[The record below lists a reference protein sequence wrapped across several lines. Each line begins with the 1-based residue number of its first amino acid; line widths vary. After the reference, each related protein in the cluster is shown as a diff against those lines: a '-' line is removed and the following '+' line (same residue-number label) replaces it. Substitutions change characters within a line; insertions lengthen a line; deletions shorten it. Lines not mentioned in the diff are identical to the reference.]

1 MPYGVPIVRTVE
13 ELRRR
18 MQPWRAQGLR
28 TALVP
33 TMGALH
39 DGHVELVGQG
49 LRRAD
54 RIVVS
59 IFVNPAQFG
68 PNEDFELYPRDERAD
83 AARLAEVG
91 AHLIFAPEPV
101 EIYPESF
108 CTTVSVAGPAKAGLE
123 DRFRPHFFDG
133 VTTIVAKLFIQA
145 GCNYAVFGEKDYQQ
159 LKVIT
164 RMARD
169 LDIATKIIAVPT
181 VREADGLAM
190 SSRNAYLS
198 AEDRARAPLLHRCL
212 FEAADAI
219 GSGTP
224 PAKAAAEAEGRL
236 AGAGFRVDYVVA
248 RNADTL
254 AELRE
259 PADPVRLLAAAW
271 LGDTRLIDNVG
282 DGTRQALAPRPALL

>member
-1 MPYGVPIVRTVE
+1 MPHGISIVRTVE

-39 DGHVELVGQG
+39 AGHVELVGQG

-54 RIVVS
+54 RIVVT

-68 PNEDFELYPRDERAD
+68 PNEDFSRYPRDERSD
-83 AARLAEVG
+83 AARLAEAG
-91 AHLIFAPEPV
+91 AHLVFAPEV
-101 EIYPESF
+101 IEVYPEGF

-123 DRFRPHFFDG
+123 DRIRPHFFDG
-133 VTTIVAKLFIQA
+133 VTTVVSKLFIQA
-145 GCNYAVFGEKDYQQ
+145 WCDYALFGEKDYQQ
-159 LKVIT
+159 LKVVT

-181 VREADGLAM
+181 VREPDGLAM

-198 AEDRARAPLLHRCL
+198 GADRERAPLLYRSL
-212 FEAADAI
+212 TAAADAI
-219 GSGTP
+219 RSGTP
-224 PAKAAAEAEGRL
+224 PARAAAAARRKL
-236 AGAGFRVDYVVA
+236 ARAGFKVDYLAA
-248 RNADTL
+248 RNAETL

-259 PADPVRLLAAAW
+259 PSDPVRLLAAAW
-271 LGDTRLIDNVG
+271 LAETRLIDNVG
-282 DGTRQALAPRPALL
+282 V

>member
-1 MPYGVPIVRTVE
+1 MPHGVPIVRTVE

-28 TALVP
+28 TGLVP

-39 DGHVELVGQG
+39 QGHIELVAQG

-68 PNEDFELYPRDERAD
+68 PNEDFALYPRDERAD
-83 AARLAEVG
+83 AGKLAQAG
-91 AHLIFAPEPV
+91 AHLVFAPEPR
-101 EIYPESF
+101 EIYPDGF

-123 DRFRPHFFDG
+123 DSFRPHFFDG
-133 VTTIVAKLFIQA
+133 VTTVVAKLFVQA
-145 GCNYAVFGEKDYQQ
+145 WCDYAMFGEKDYQQ
-159 LKVIT
+159 LKVVT

-169 LDIATKIIAVPT
+169 LDIATKIIPVPT
-181 VREADGLAM
+181 VREPDGLAM

-198 AEDRARAPLLHRCL
+198 DEDRERAPLLYRSL
-212 FEAADAI
+212 TAAADAI
-219 GSGTP
+219 RAGTP
-224 PAKAAAEAEGRL
+224 PVKAAAAARRKL
-236 AGAGFRVDYVVA
+236 ARAGFKVDYLAA
-248 RNADTL
+248 RNAETL

-259 PADPVRLLAAAW
+259 PSDPVRLLAAAW
-271 LGDTRLIDNVG
+271 LADTRLIDNVG
-282 DGTRQALAPRPALL
+282 V

>member
-1 MPYGVPIVRTVE
+1 MQPMPHGISIVRTVE

-39 DGHVELVGQG
+39 AGHVELVGQG

-54 RIVVS
+54 RIVVT

-68 PNEDFELYPRDERAD
+68 PNEDFSRYPRDERSD
-83 AARLAEVG
+83 AARLAEAG
-91 AHLIFAPEPV
+91 AHLVFAPDAIEV
-101 EIYPESF
+101 YPEGF

-133 VTTIVAKLFIQA
+133 VTTVVSKLFIQA
-145 GCNYAVFGEKDYQQ
+145 WCDYALFGEKDYQQ
-159 LKVIT
+159 LKVVT

-181 VREADGLAM
+181 VREPDGLAM

-198 AEDRARAPLLHRCL
+198 GADRERAPLLYRSL
-212 FEAADAI
+212 TAAADAI
-219 GSGTP
+219 RSGTP
-224 PAKAAAEAEGRL
+224 PAKAAAAARRKL
-236 AGAGFRVDYVVA
+236 ARAGFKVDYLAA
-248 RNADTL
+248 RNAETL

-259 PADPVRLLAAAW
+259 PSDPVRLLAAAW
-271 LGDTRLIDNVG
+271 LADTRLIDNVG
-282 DGTRQALAPRPALL
+282 V

>member
-1 MPYGVPIVRTVE
+1 MPHGVPIVRTVE

-28 TALVP
+28 TGLVP

-39 DGHVELVGQG
+39 DGHVELVAQG

-54 RIVVS
+54 RIVVT

-68 PNEDFELYPRDERAD
+68 ADEDFALYPRDERAD
-83 AARLAEVG
+83 AGKLSQAG
-91 AHLIFAPEPV
+91 AHLVFAPEPR
-101 EIYPESF
+101 EIYPNGF

-123 DRFRPHFFDG
+123 DSFRPHFFDG
-133 VTTIVAKLFIQA
+133 VTTVVAKLFVQA
-145 GCNYAVFGEKDYQQ
+145 SCDYAMFGEKDYQQ
-159 LKVIT
+159 LKVVT

-181 VREADGLAM
+181 VREPDGLAM

-198 AEDRARAPLLHRCL
+198 HEDRERAPLLHRAL
-212 FEAADAI
+212 SEAAETIRA
-219 GSGTP
+219 GTP
-224 PAKAAAEAEGRL
+224 SGKAAAAAQRRL
-236 AGAGFRVDYVVA
+236 ADAGFRVDYVAA
-248 RNADTL
+248 RHAETL

-259 PADPVRLLAAAW
+259 PGEPVRLLAAAW
-271 LGDTRLIDNVG
+271 QGGTRLIDNLGV
-282 DGTRQALAPRPALL
+282 

>member
-1 MPYGVPIVRTVE
+1 MPHGIPIVRTVE
-13 ELRRR
+13 ELRRHMR
-18 MQPWRAQGLR
+18 PWRAQSLR

-39 DGHVELVGQG
+39 AGHIELVGQG

-68 PNEDFELYPRDERAD
+68 PNEDFSRYPRDERAD
-83 AARLAEVG
+83 AAMLAEAG

-101 EIYPESF
+101 EVYPDGF

-133 VTTIVAKLFIQA
+133 VATVVAKLFIQA
-145 GCNYAVFGEKDYQQ
+145 WCDYAMFGEKDYQQ
-159 LKVIT
+159 LKVVT

-181 VREADGLAM
+181 VREPDGLAL

-198 AEDRARAPLLHRCL
+198 LEDRERAPLLYL
-212 FEAADAI
+212 SLNQAAEAI
-219 GSGTP
+219 RSGTP
-224 PAKAAAEAEGRL
+224 SAKAAAAAQRKL
-236 AGAGFRVDYVVA
+236 TAAGFKVDYVAA
-248 RNADTL
+248 RNAETL

-259 PADPVRLLAAAW
+259 PSDPIRLLAAAW
-271 LGDTRLIDNVG
+271 LTGTRLIDNVG
-282 DGTRQALAPRPALL
+282 V

>member
-1 MPYGVPIVRTVE
+1 MPHGVPIVRTVE

-39 DGHVELVGQG
+39 DGHGELVAQG

-54 RIVVS
+54 RIVVT

-68 PNEDFELYPRDERAD
+68 PNEDFALYPRDERAD
-83 AARLAEVG
+83 AGKLAQAG
-91 AHLIFAPEPV
+91 AHLVFAPEPR

-108 CTTVSVAGPAKAGLE
+108 CTTVSLAGPAKAGLD

-133 VTTIVAKLFIQA
+133 VTTIVAKLFVQA
-145 GCNYAVFGEKDYQQ
+145 SCDYAMFGEKDYQQ
-159 LKVIT
+159 LKVVT

-169 LDIATKIIAVPT
+169 LDIATRIIAVPT
-181 VREADGLAM
+181 VREPDGLAM

-198 AEDRARAPLLHRCL
+198 ADNRDRAPLLYRSL
-212 FEAADAI
+212 TAAADAI
-219 GSGTP
+219 RSGTP
-224 PAKAAAEAEGRL
+224 PARAAAAARRKL
-236 AGAGFRVDYVVA
+236 ARAGFKVDYLAA
-248 RNADTL
+248 RNAETL
-254 AELRE
+254 AKLRE
-259 PADPVRLLAAAW
+259 PSDPVRLLAAAW
-271 LGDTRLIDNVG
+271 LADTRLIDNVG
-282 DGTRQALAPRPALL
+282 V

>member
-1 MPYGVPIVRTVE
+1 MQPMPHGISIVRTVE

-39 DGHVELVGQG
+39 AGHVELVGQG

-54 RIVVS
+54 RIVVT

-68 PNEDFELYPRDERAD
+68 PNEDFSRYPRDERSD
-83 AARLAEVG
+83 AARLAEAG
-91 AHLIFAPEPV
+91 AHLVFAPDAIEV
-101 EIYPESF
+101 YPEGF
-108 CTTVSVAGPAKAGLE
+108 CTTVSVAGPAKVGLE

-133 VTTIVAKLFIQA
+133 VTTVVSKLFIQA
-145 GCNYAVFGEKDYQQ
+145 WCDYALFGEKDYQQ
-159 LKVIT
+159 LKVVT

-181 VREADGLAM
+181 VREPDGLAM

-198 AEDRARAPLLHRCL
+198 DADRERAPLLYRSL
-212 FEAADAI
+212 TAAADAI
-219 GSGTP
+219 RSGTP
-224 PAKAAAEAEGRL
+224 PAKAAAAARRKL
-236 AGAGFRVDYVVA
+236 ARAGFKVDYLAA
-248 RNADTL
+248 RNAETL

-259 PADPVRLLAAAW
+259 PSDPVRLLAAAW
-271 LGDTRLIDNVG
+271 LADTRLIDNVG
-282 DGTRQALAPRPALL
+282 V

>member
-1 MPYGVPIVRTVE
+1 MPHGVPIVRTVE

-28 TALVP
+28 TGLVP

-39 DGHVELVGQG
+39 DGHVELVAQG

-54 RIVVS
+54 RIVVT

-68 PNEDFELYPRDERAD
+68 ADEDFDLYPRDERAD
-83 AARLAEVG
+83 AGKLSQAG
-91 AHLIFAPEPV
+91 AHLVFAPEPR
-101 EIYPESF
+101 EIYPNGF

-123 DRFRPHFFDG
+123 DSFRPHFFDG
-133 VTTIVAKLFIQA
+133 VTTVVAKLFVQA
-145 GCNYAVFGEKDYQQ
+145 SCDYAMFGEKDYQQ
-159 LKVIT
+159 LKVVT

-181 VREADGLAM
+181 VREPDGLAM

-198 AEDRARAPLLHRCL
+198 HEDRERAPLLHRAL
-212 FEAADAI
+212 SEAAETIRA
-219 GSGTP
+219 GTP
-224 PAKAAAEAEGRL
+224 SGKAAAAAQRRL
-236 AGAGFRVDYVVA
+236 ADAGFRVDYVAA
-248 RNADTL
+248 RHAETL

-259 PADPVRLLAAAW
+259 PGEPVRLLAAAW
-271 LGDTRLIDNVG
+271 LGGTRLIDNLGV
-282 DGTRQALAPRPALL
+282 

>member
-1 MPYGVPIVRTVE
+1 MPHGISIVRTVE

-39 DGHVELVGQG
+39 AGHVELVGQG

-54 RIVVS
+54 RIVVT

-68 PNEDFELYPRDERAD
+68 PNEDFSRYPRDERSD
-83 AARLAEVG
+83 AARLAEAG
-91 AHLIFAPEPV
+91 AHLVFAPEAIEV
-101 EIYPESF
+101 YPEGF

-123 DRFRPHFFDG
+123 DRIRPHFFDG
-133 VTTIVAKLFIQA
+133 VTTVVSKLFVQA
-145 GCNYAVFGEKDYQQ
+145 WCDYALFGEKDYQQ
-159 LKVIT
+159 LKVVT

-181 VREADGLAM
+181 VREPDGLAM

-198 AEDRARAPLLHRCL
+198 GADRERAPLLYRSL
-212 FEAADAI
+212 TAAADAI
-219 GSGTP
+219 RSGTP
-224 PAKAAAEAEGRL
+224 PASAAAAARRKL
-236 AGAGFRVDYVVA
+236 ARAGFKVDYLVA
-248 RNADTL
+248 RNAETL

-259 PADPVRLLAAAW
+259 PSDPVRLLAAAW
-271 LGDTRLIDNVG
+271 LAETRLIDNVG
-282 DGTRQALAPRPALL
+282 V